1 MYYNFIKRIKLSC
14 NIVNMQLSFTLLLV
28 SFIMI
33 TLIIVLRN
41 QLVNRLV
48 FFRKSKQYEQY
59 TSHILSDKTQLH
71 TVLSEYNNSLSE
83 KKIEIITK
91 NSSYSKGNFTQKIRS
106 EIMPIINNVLNTINK
121 LGNNRLKF
129 IELDRIEKLEDAHN
143 NTQYLIGLFVHSVD
157 ASVTN
162 KLILNYYNSSDHT
175 IYINSL
181 KQESIT
187 AHPST
192 QVDTLNSVSNNL
204 SYGAPHTHIRKNITN
219 PSKLRIHEPCKYT
232 LNIWD
237 NHGVNKQLKLRER
250 CRITNNSQTIHP
262 TSLYVNPTI
271 FSPMFGNPPPEYTI

>member
-1 MYYNFIKRIKLSC
+1 
-14 NIVNMQLSFTLLLV
+14 MQLSFTLLLV

-33 TLIIVLRN
+33 TLIVVLRN

-48 FFRKSKQYEQY
+48 FFKKNKQYEKY
-59 TSHILSDKTQLH
+59 TSHILSDKTQLQI
-71 TVLSEYNNSLSE
+71 VLSEYNNSLSE

-91 NSSYSKGNFTQKIRS
+91 NSSYGKGNFTQKIRS
-106 EIMPIINNVLNTINK
+106 EVMPIINNVLNTINK

-187 AHPST
+187 ATNTPQITAHLSKH
-192 QVDTLNSVSNNL
+192 VDKLRHVSNNQ
-204 SYGAPHTHIRKNITN
+204 SYGAPHTHIR
-219 PSKLRIHEPCKYT
+219 SKLRIHEPCKYT

-237 NHGVNKQLKLRER
+237 SNGVNKQLKLRER

-262 TSLYVNPTI
+262 ASLYVNPTI
-271 FSPMFGNPPPEYTI
+271 FSPMFGHPPPEYTI